1 MAAINEKIIC
11 AGFGGQGIMVMGKVI
26 AEAAMLKG
34 LNVTWLPAYG
44 AEVRGGTAFSMV
56 RVSDEF
62 IANPVVGRASTAILM
77 NDPSFHKF
85 RALVEPG
92 GLMVVNTSLVAG
104 DLSAG
109 KTAMAAYSITEEA
122 IKIGNIKVANIIAV
136 GIYAGKKKI
145 FDKKVLKEVIK
156 IMAGGRKELV
166 PINFRALDKGMEL
179 SEK

>member
-1 MAAINEKIIC
+1 MATIDEKIIC

-44 AEVRGGTAFSMV
+44 AEVRGGTAYSMV

-62 IANPVVGRASTAILM
+62 IANPIIDRASTAILM
-77 NDPSFHKF
+77 NGPSFYKF
-85 RALVEPG
+85 RALVKPE
-92 GLMVVNTSLVAG
+92 GLMVVNTSLVTE

-109 KTAMAAYSITEEA
+109 KTVLAAHPITEEA
-122 IKIGNIKVANIIAV
+122 IKIGNVKVANIIAV

-145 FDKKVLKEVIK
+145 FDKKILKEVITM
-156 IMAGGRKELV
+156 MAGGRKELV
-166 PINFRALDKGMEL
+166 PINFRALERGIEL
-179 SEK
+179 AEK

>member
-1 MAAINEKIIC
+1 MAVIDEKIIC

-26 AEAAMLKG
+26 AEAAMMKG
-34 LNVTWLPAYG
+34 FNVTWLPAYG
-44 AEVRGGTAFSMV
+44 AEVRGGTAYSMV

-62 IANPVVGRASTAILM
+62 IANPVVERASTAILM
-77 NDPSFHKF
+77 NGPSFHKF
-85 RALVEPG
+85 KELVEPG
-92 GLMVVNTSLVAG
+92 GLMVVNTSLVLG

-109 KTAMAAYSITEEA
+109 KTDIAEYAITEEA

-156 IMAGGRKELV
+156 IMAGGREELV
-166 PINFRALDKGMEL
+166 PVNFRALEKGMEL
-179 SEK
+179 AEK